1 MKNKNNIQV
10 IGNLKL
16 KITFFAVLIA
26 VSSFAQDV
34 HFSQFRETPILLN
47 PARTA
52 LDRDVRV
59 ILNYKDQWRSVASPY
74 KTFAFSGEMAL
85 NKKKN
90 KDNYLGLGIQVFSDK
105 SGDSKMGITVA
116 SINLSGII
124 KTGENSK
131 LGVGIMGGFGQ
142 RSVTYSALRWENQYV
157 AGEYNAAAATGEPNG
172 VASYTLP
179 DAAAGIA
186 WTYGKGEKYISAND
200 GVRAVIGVGAHHFG
214 FQKYSFYKQTGE
226 KLFTKFVGHANVA
239 IGLANS
245 NMIISPGIMFSVQ
258 GPSKEIIAGSMFKYV
273 LSESSKYTGNKKG
286 SAIGIGLDYRVG
298 DAAIGTLMYEFANYS
313 VGVSYDVNVSQ
324 LKTVSSLRGGFE
336 ISLKFVSPNPFLS
349 NQNKARI

>member
-1 MKNKNNIQV
+1 MKNQKIKSALTLFASV
-10 IGNLKL
+10 ITLA
-16 KITFFAVLIA
+16 T
-26 VSSFAQDV
+26 FAQDV

-47 PARTA
+47 PGRTA
-52 LDRDVRV
+52 LDRDLRV

-74 KTFAFSGEMAL
+74 KTFAFSGEMAI
-85 NKKKN
+85 NKKKS
-90 KDNYLGLGIQVFSDK
+90 KGSYLGLGIQVFSDK

-116 SINLSGII
+116 SLNLSAII

-142 RSVTYSALRWENQYV
+142 RSVSYSALRWENQYV

-200 GVRAVIGVGAHHFG
+200 GIKATIGVGAHHFG
-214 FQKYSFYKQTGE
+214 FQKYSFYKEAGE
-226 KLFTKFVGHANVA
+226 KLFTKFVAHGNVA
-239 IGLANS
+239 FGLSNS
-245 NMIISPGIMFSVQ
+245 NMIISPGFMFTMQ
-258 GPSKEIIAGSMFKYV
+258 GPSKEIVAGSVFKYV

-286 SAIGIGLDYRVG
+286 SAIGLGLDYRVG
-298 DAAIGTLMYEFANYS
+298 DAAIASLMYEFANYS
-313 VGVSYDVNVSQ
+313 VGISYDVNVSQ

-349 NQNKARI
+349 NVNKSRI